1 MPIQL
6 KEKLSRGKIELA
18 IANWFKDKASLQS
31 IFISEPI
38 YVDDTSDRIDV
49 AMFVGGFDVTK
60 MFLSM
65 EKKVREIKDF
75 AIKQGSIKEDEWQ
88 AIVKSLV
95 AD

>member
-1 MPIQL
+1 
-6 KEKLSRGKIELA
+6 
-18 IANWFKDKASLQS
+18 
-31 IFISEPI
+31 
-38 YVDDTSDRIDV
+38 
-49 AMFVGGFDVTK
+49 

-95 AD
+95 AE